1 MAVSDW
7 AWSRLYYRFFAA
19 SFTSPR
25 RESFHGDLT
34 STICLLLWTVAALPV
49 ARLTGRQRK
58 VNEELTLFCSL
69 VDHTSDAI
77 HVIDPKTGRFLDV
90 NMKARVTYGYTRRE
104 YLSFGTCDI
113 DILGE
118 QPWQKVA
125 EKIRRDGHCEVE
137 SRHRRNDGLTFPVE
151 VSFVYIHLNRDYIIA
166 VARDTSD
173 RKRAEAALRLHD
185 RAIQGEERH
194 AIGLG
199 RPQGL
204 GTKLASRGSS
214 STSIIPARD
223 LVACSPRLYVLS
235 GAATGSQTRK
245 VVPTPF
251 VLSTS
256 IRPPLSATVL

>member
-90 NMKARVTYGYTRRE
+90 NMKACVTYGYTRRE

-118 QPWQKVA
+118 KPWQKVA
-125 EKIRRDGHCEVE
+125 E
-137 SRHRRNDGLTFPVE
+137 
-151 VSFVYIHLNRDYIIA
+151 
-166 VARDTSD
+166 
-173 RKRAEAALRLHD
+173 
-185 RAIQGEERH
+185 
-194 AIGLG
+194 
-199 RPQGL
+199 
-204 GTKLASRGSS
+204 
-214 STSIIPARD
+214 
-223 LVACSPRLYVLS
+223 
-235 GAATGSQTRK
+235 
-245 VVPTPF
+245 
-251 VLSTS
+251 
-256 IRPPLSATVL
+256 